1 MKFTS
6 SAMKTAIGAT
16 GIAAAAVLTAATAA
30 AVNPTTQPFGTSEQL
45 VDGPLVTA
53 YTVSNL
59 QPSNVTLPVVGPQG
73 QIWQADVTAT
83 ANSGTVT
90 PLISD
95 FNARSAD
102 GTNYRVIEEGT
113 PNGISPSPIAQGQQ
127 STGKIY
133 FNVTGTPP
141 NSVVYNDGVEDVL
154 IWTTAAGT
162 GQGNAP
168 ATGQGNAAGTGQGN
182 GAGTG
187 QGNTPGAG
195 QGNTPGT
202 GDGNAPAVTPGQ

>member
-1 MKFTS
+1 MEGVNVTFTKV
-6 SAMKTAIGAT
+6 AMKTAIGAAGVASVT
-16 GIAAAAVLTAATAA
+16 IFTAATAA
-30 AVNPTTQPFGTSEQL
+30 AVNPTVQGLGTTEQL

-59 QPSNVTLPVVGPQG
+59 EPSNVDVFHLGPPG

-90 PLISD
+90 PLVLD

-102 GTNYRVIEEGT
+102 GTNYRVIEEAT
-113 PNGISPSPIAQGQQ
+113 PDGLSPAPIVQGAQ
-127 STGKIY
+127 SVGKIY

-154 IWTTAAGT
+154 IWTAS
-162 GQGNAP
+162 
-168 ATGQGNAAGTGQGN
+168 
-182 GAGTG
+182 
-187 QGNTPGAG
+187 
-195 QGNTPGT
+195 
-202 GDGNAPAVTPGQ
+202 

>member
-6 SAMKTAIGAT
+6 SAMKVAIGAT
-16 GIAAAAVLTAATAA
+16 GIATAAVFTAATAA
-30 AVNPTTQPFGTSEQL
+30 AVNPTIQRLGTSEQL

-59 QPSNVTLPVVGPQG
+59 QPSNINLPVVGAQG

-90 PLISD
+90 PLVSD
-95 FNARSAD
+95 FNARAGD

-113 PNGISPSPIAQGQQ
+113 PNGLSPAPIAQGAQ
-127 STGKIY
+127 SSGKLY

-154 IWTTAAGT
+154 IWTTS
-162 GQGNAP
+162 
-168 ATGQGNAAGTGQGN
+168 
-182 GAGTG
+182 
-187 QGNTPGAG
+187 
-195 QGNTPGT
+195 
-202 GDGNAPAVTPGQ
+202 